1 VSVWEFAVPEGTPL
15 TPAPGGLLR
24 LDPEKARMRA
34 LTVYAEDQGDECPA
48 CEGTGRGNPLPPLR
62 TGPPP
67 CGVCGGTGRKPTK
80 KAAA

>member
-34 LTVYAEDQGDECPA
+34 LTVYAED
-48 CEGTGRGNPLPPLR
+48 EGEDQPGEQ
-62 TGPPP
+62 
-67 CGVCGGTGRKPTK
+67 
-80 KAAA
+80 AA